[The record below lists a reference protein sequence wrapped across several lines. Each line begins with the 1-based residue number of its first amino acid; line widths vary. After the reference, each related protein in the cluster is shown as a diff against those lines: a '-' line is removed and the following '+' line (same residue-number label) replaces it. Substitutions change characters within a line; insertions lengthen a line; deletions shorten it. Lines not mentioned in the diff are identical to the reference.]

1 MNFWWFLL
9 TVIFIL
15 WAFLL
20 WIQLGWVALISPEVA
35 VIILTALGFGIFAF
49 RLLANYV
56 FVINAADALKE
67 NQEVDK
73 QKLAQKSGKTEEE
86 VSQIHPAL
94 VLELILTALEP
105 YRYTFYFGFM
115 LTLILAVAFG
125 ILPGINPIKDIFEA
139 IFWGSALTTFL
150 VWAFENFA
158 TSAVAELIENLS
170 EEELS
175 PNVPQQEQNQQN
187 QG

>member
-1 MNFWWFLL
+1 
-9 TVIFIL
+9 
-15 WAFLL
+15 
-20 WIQLGWVALISPEVA
+20 
-35 VIILTALGFGIFAF
+35 
-49 RLLANYV
+49 
-56 FVINAADALKE
+56 
-67 NQEVDK
+67 
-73 QKLAQKSGKTEEE
+73 
-86 VSQIHPAL
+86 
-94 VLELILTALEP
+94 
-105 YRYTFYFGFM
+105 
-115 LTLILAVAFG
+115 VAFG

-175 PNVPQQEQNQQN
+175 PNVPQQERNQQN